1 MDDSKYEFDSLDFER
16 RGYFDAP
23 SVPKDAQP
31 PRNWKRTPWYG
42 WAFALSRAKKGDF
55 SALPHLIPL
64 LDEDIGETFDRAV
77 CILLGDAGFGDM
89 FASLKKIMKQREG
102 YDLSFYAADA
112 VADRGKLGDVPLL
125 LELHR
130 ATHDFSDVPSVS
142 RMIAHMLSPDGLLP
156 RADDYGNVDEYCEMV
171 EETWKE
177 LADHFGTTEVY
188 LWQGEPTSVRRMAKS
203 IIKKAKEPHF
213 SSALRRKFEASTGIN
228 CSDFYKGGQFF
239 QPLSAAAIAED
250 FLSSP
255 HADQFVDG
263 VRYFFGHPLP
273 D

>member
-1 MDDSKYEFDSLDFER
+1 MDDSKYEFDNLDFER
-16 RGYFDAP
+16 RGYFGAP
-23 SVPKDAQP
+23 SVPKEAQP

-42 WAFALSRAKKGDF
+42 WAFAFSQAKKGDF
-55 SALPHLIPL
+55 SALPHLLSL
-64 LDEDIGETFDRAV
+64 LDEDIGETFDQAA

-102 YDLSFYAADA
+102 YDVSFYAADA
-112 VADRGKLGDVPLL
+112 VADRGKLSDVPLL

-142 RMIAHMLSPDGLLP
+142 RMIAHMLRPDGLLP
-156 RADDYGNVDEYCEMV
+156 RADDFGNVDDYCAMV
-171 EETWKE
+171 EQAWKE
-177 LADHFGTTEVY
+177 VAELFGTEVY
-188 LWQGEPTSVRRMAKS
+188 LWQGEPMSVRRMAKS
-203 IIKKAKEPHF
+203 IIKKAKEPDF
-213 SSALRRKFEASTGIN
+213 SFALRRRFEASTGIN
-228 CSDFYKGGQFF
+228 CSAFYNEGRYF

-250 FLSSP
+250 FLHSP
-255 HADQFVDG
+255 QANQFVDG